1 MSCLFL
7 TKQTLNYFQ
16 FQWNLNHSRALKKLN
31 ISSFGLQT
39 IGSAVWPQ
47 LILKVPEKFE
57 RFDDLFV
64 LFKKNRQKVS
74 RSFNVILYHLIA
86 LKKLYIL
93 FFESENIRR
102 IIWPEMDENES
113 DRWRSAPSR
122 SICGRIFHGIE
133 LQSKDF
139 RQSISRCLTWSIFIE
154 IWIEEFKLFAI
165 YRHQPVLSFHSNWA
179 NIEIWRNK
187 RQANTSLMA
196 SNSSQYWAVDP
207 CSIDSSTFYWWAV
220 NLFDF
225 GATRSAA
232 FSQFSKQIKLGDH
245 FGSFLTIFI
254 FLLIF
259 LFRIKM
265 RNRET
270 E

>member
-74 RSFNVILYHLIA
+74 RSFNIISYHSIA

-139 RQSISRCLTWSIFIE
+139 RQSISRCLTWSIIIE
-154 IWIEEFKLFAI
+154 IRKEDFK
-165 YRHQPVLSFHSNWA
+165 
-179 NIEIWRNK
+179 
-187 RQANTSLMA
+187 
-196 SNSSQYWAVDP
+196 
-207 CSIDSSTFYWWAV
+207 
-220 NLFDF
+220 
-225 GATRSAA
+225 
-232 FSQFSKQIKLGDH
+232 
-245 FGSFLTIFI
+245 
-254 FLLIF
+254 
-259 LFRIKM
+259 
-265 RNRET
+265 
-270 E
+270 